1 MNILIIEDDIFL
13 AKNLEKVFKKNKN
26 FNRVKSIKSYDSFL
40 KELFSIKDYDIILV
54 DIILWKDN
62 YWIEIVKNIR
72 WKNIKVPIV
81 IMSWINDLRMIKE
94 AFDIW
99 VNDYICKPF
108 RLAELEL
115 RILKWFNDFLFT
127 NKDFWNNF
135 IKYDL
140 LKYDFQKNIFY
151 INNKKIILSKLNK
164 YVLLLFISKSEIL
177 LSEIYLIEKIWWDP
191 NLTDRNLRVIISRL
205 KASLKEYWIDWWIK
219 NIRWEWYILEK

>member
-54 DIILWKDN
+54 DIILWQDN

-72 WKNIKVPIV
+72 WKNIKIPIV

-115 RILKWFNDFLFT
+115 RILKWFNNFLFT
-127 NKDFWNNF
+127 NKDLWNNF

-151 INNKKIILSKLNK
+151 INNKRIILSKLSK
-164 YVLLLFISKSEIL
+164 YVLLLFISKSETL